1 MASIFQHLREEH
13 ERLQRS
19 IVRLRGVEP
28 GLTDCSRSTSCAA
41 STSPTRA
48 AAGVLYSYLIHVKT
62 TQQRALQGLEE
73 HKRLEV
79 RLLDAERV
87 LADDDLWRPTIASLC
102 EELARHLRDEE
113 RGLFSTARV
122 ALSDREATG
131 LGACFA
137 AERARL
143 HGDLSSL
150 TVSPPNPSD
159 RRPGPDAGRSTDP
172 QPQGTRP
179 CPRPSLRSRSTTS

>member
-28 GLTDCSRSTSCAA
+28 GADRVQPFNQLRRQYVAYA
-41 STSPTRA
+41 RA

-73 HKRLEV
+73 HKRLEEH
-79 RLLDAERV
+79 LLEAERV
-87 LADDDLWRPTIASLC
+87 LTDDRHWRPTIASLC
-102 EELARHLRDEE
+102 EELVRHLRDEE

-143 HGDLSSL
+143 HGDLSNL
-150 TVSPPNPSD
+150 TGNPPEP
-159 RRPGPDAGRSTDP
+159 PAV
-172 QPQGTRP
+172 GTRRMSIP
-179 CPRPSLRSRSTTS
+179 

>member
-13 ERLQRS
+13 ERLQRA

-28 GLTDCSRSTSCAA
+28 GADRLQPFNQLRRQYVAYA
-41 STSPTRA
+41 RA

-73 HKRLEV
+73 HKRLEM
-79 RLLDAERV
+79 RLLDAERA
-87 LADDDLWRPTIASLC
+87 LADDDQWRPTIASLC
-102 EELARHLRDEE
+102 EDLARHLRDEE
-113 RGLFSTARV
+113 RSLFSTARV

-131 LGACFA
+131 LGASFA

-143 HGDLSSL
+143 HGDLSNL
-150 TVSPPNPSD
+150 IGSPSEPLASAPGTG
-159 RRPGPDAGRSTDP
+159 RPPLP
-172 QPQGTRP
+172 
-179 CPRPSLRSRSTTS
+179 